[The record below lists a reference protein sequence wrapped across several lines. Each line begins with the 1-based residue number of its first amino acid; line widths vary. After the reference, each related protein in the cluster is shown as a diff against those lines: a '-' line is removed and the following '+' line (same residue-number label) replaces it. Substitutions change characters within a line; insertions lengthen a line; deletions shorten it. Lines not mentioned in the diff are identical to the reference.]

1 MLSEHPPLV
10 SDTTGRSW
18 TPGPVLGRGTWGRSR
33 LVHDDAGREA
43 VLKEPLTADDFP
55 ADAPLPEDLLAGCT
69 RAAREQADLLGQGSQ
84 PFLPKLESTVEL
96 GDGRVGV
103 VLPRYATTLQR
114 RLDQGLPLGDA
125 LRIVHRIALA
135 LAEANAVHGNLRPS
149 NVLFGERGEIWLAD
163 MVTTPRAHGARLL
176 EEAGVR
182 PWSPPEATATR
193 APVGRWDTWALCQ
206 VLFSVVMDGST
217 AEPGLDKLTAS
228 ALKDRVHTRLA
239 AEGSNPRFR
248 ARVADRM
255 GALLL
260 RGLSAEIEPSPPYRF
275 STAKELADRVF
286 EILAL
291 LRPRVADVGRIMFP
305 GNARDGVYQGGQP
318 VTLSVTVGCSPGVA
332 DSDDLVCGLQLVDL
346 DAPHDGR
353 RPIDDARITV
363 AVHPSGR
370 LRFQLAIPERAPGRY
385 RIKVAFAVKDSG
397 DEPQVAEAEIAVRPP
412 PGYVP
417 PPKDDPA
424 PSPLPFPAERAVAA
438 AAADPPATTPSAATD
453 QPSDPLMDPR
463 VVPLAPHAWPRPVAP
478 PDDEP
483 VEDPKATPVVIPSG
497 RPSDRETEPSETPLA
512 PLITPRPTL
521 RAVPDLSEDVYD
533 EGSSDGLSLS
543 GPRPALHVTPAVPP
557 RVAVRAPPPEFP
569 IQGDSASDVGP
580 LDAAEDLPSW
590 GDDRPFSSFNWAGSA
605 VGKPVDQLVAFV
617 RRDTFAAIG
626 LCVMVVLALTLL
638 LRAC

>member
-1 MLSEHPPLV
+1 MLSEHAALV

-55 ADAPLPEDLLAGCT
+55 ADVPLPEDLLAGCT
-69 RAAREQADLLGQGSQ
+69 RAAREQADLLEQGTQ
-84 PFLPKLESTVEL
+84 PFLPKLESKVEL
-96 GDGRVGV
+96 GNGRVGV
-103 VLPRYATTLQR
+103 VLPRYTTTLQR

-125 LRIVHRIALA
+125 LRVVHRIALA

-163 MVTTPRAHGARLL
+163 MVTTPRPYGARLL

-182 PWSPPEATATR
+182 PWSPPEAAATR
-193 APVGRWDTWALCQ
+193 TPVGRHDTWALCQ
-206 VLFSVVMDGST
+206 VLFAVVMDGST
-217 AEPGLDKLTAS
+217 AEPGIDKLTVS

-239 AEGSNPRFR
+239 AEGTNPRFR

-291 LRPRVADVGRIMFP
+291 LRPRVVDVGRVMFP
-305 GNARDGVYQGGQP
+305 GHARDGVFQGEER
-318 VTLSVTVGCSPGVA
+318 VALSVTVGCTPGVA
-332 DSDDLVCGLQLVDL
+332 DADDLVCGLQLVDL
-346 DAPHDGR
+346 DDHRDGR
-353 RPIDDARITV
+353 RPIDDAQITV
-363 AVHPSGR
+363 AIHPSGR
-370 LRFQLAIPERAPGRY
+370 LRFQIAISERPPGRY
-385 RIKVAFAVKDSG
+385 RLKVAFAIKDSG

-417 PPKDDPA
+417 PPQDDPA
-424 PSPLPFPAERAVAA
+424 PAPLPFPAGRAAPVAA
-438 AAADPPATTPSAATD
+438 APPGITPSD
-453 QPSDPLMDPR
+453 GGEPISDPAADPR
-463 VVPLAPHAWPRPVAP
+463 VVPLAQHAWPRPVAP
-478 PDDEP
+478 PEDEP
-483 VEDPKATPVVIPSG
+483 ADDDVGKATPISIPAG
-497 RPSDRETEPSETPLA
+497 RPSERATEPSETPLA
-512 PLITPRPTL
+512 PAL
-521 RAVPDLSEDVYD
+521 A
-533 EGSSDGLSLS
+533 
-543 GPRPALHVTPAVPP
+543 PRPAPVLWEVPDPPEDLHVTPALPP
-557 RVAVRAPPPEFP
+557 LRVTVRPPMPDLP
-569 IQGDSASDVGP
+569 IRGDGPSDVGP
-580 LDAAEDLPSW
+580 LSDASEDLPSW
-590 GDDRPFSSFNWAGSA
+590 GEDRPLPPF
-605 VGKPVDQLVAFV
+605 DQLVAFV

-626 LCVMVVLALTLL
+626 LCVLVVLALTLL